1 MAIYYYNPD
10 ASGANN
16 GTSEADGWT
25 AMSSVTGT
33 VAAGD
38 TVYFKN
44 GASRDGSGADVTFAT
59 DGSDT
64 GQIRLKGYSST
75 IEDDG
80 LFLTN
85 DKFFFNGSN
94 HRIENFDVN
103 NALRPTVTTAG
114 KNNLFQNCK
123 IVSTYTSN
131 NGRAIEIQM
140 EASLVDCY
148 LEITDSENSVAKLG
162 CVYVTSGDGVCLHGC
177 VIRGYTGLGILNQ
190 YTSATI
196 VTDCIFT
203 DATNKGMNIGIE
215 TDVEYNSNGHTW
227 IANNTF
233 YGFTDSGIQISQ
245 MSAHTDHKHFVI
257 MNNVFWGDNSGSCI
271 GIENEDTGQTST
283 VHFIKNAFG
292 NVAAPY
298 DGFATGITGAEADH
312 AGVSDITLTADPFVD
327 GANLDFRLTGAAGG
341 GAESRGSSTPT
352 TAFHGT
358 ALTLNRK
365 NLGAVQS
372 SGLTERVSV
381 G

>member
-1 MAIYYYNPD
+1 MAIYYYDPD
-10 ASGANN
+10 VGPGGDDDGS
-16 GTSEADGWT
+16 SEANAWS
-25 AMSSVTGT
+25 AMSDVTGT

-59 DGSDT
+59 DGSDNA
-64 GQIRLKGYSST
+64 QIRLKGYSST

-103 NALRPTVTTAG
+103 NALRPTITTAG
-114 KNNLFQNCK
+114 ENNLFQNCK
-123 IVSTYTSN
+123 AVSTYTGVNS
-131 NGRAIEIQM
+131 RAIEVQM

-148 LEITDSENSVAKLG
+148 FEITDSQNSVAKLG
-162 CVYVTSGDGVCLHGC
+162 CVYVLAGDGVCMQGC
-177 VIRGYTGLGILNQ
+177 VVRGYTGLAINNQ

-233 YGFTDSGIQISQ
+233 YGFTDSGIQVYQ
-245 MSAHTDHKHFVI
+245 MSGHADHKHFVI

-271 GIENEDTGQTST
+271 GIENEDADPTST

-292 NVAAPY
+292 NVASPY
-298 DGFATGITGAEADH
+298 DGFATGITGAAANH
-312 AGVSDITLTADPFVD
+312 AGVSDVTLTADPFVN
-327 GANLDFRLTGAAGG
+327 GAAMDFRLNGAGG
-341 GAESRGSSTPT
+341 GGALLRAKSIPLAFMGT
-352 TAFHGT
+352 TGD
-358 ALTLNRK
+358 NRK
-365 NLGAVQS
+365 DLGAMQH
-372 SGLTERVSV
+372 SGLVERISVS
-381 G
+381 

>member
-25 AMSSVTGT
+25 AMSSVTGG

-59 DGSDT
+59 DASDT
-64 GQIRLKGYSST
+64 TQIRLKGYSST

-114 KNNLFQNCK
+114 ENNLFQNCK
-123 IVSTYTSN
+123 IVSTDTAD

-140 EASLVDCY
+140 EASLIDCY
-148 LEITDSENSVAKLG
+148 IENTDSEPNVAKLG
-162 CVYVTSGDGVCLHGC
+162 AVYVLAGDGVCMQGC
-177 VIRGYTGLGILNQ
+177 VVRGHTGLAINNQ
-190 YTSATI
+190 WTSATI

-203 DATNKGMNIGIE
+203 DATNKAMNIGIE

-233 YGFTDSGIQISQ
+233 YGFTDSGIQVYQ
-245 MSAHTDHKHFVI
+245 MSAHTDHKHFVV

-298 DGFATGITGAEADH
+298 DGFATGITGAAANH
-312 AGVSDITLTADPFVD
+312 AGVSDITLTADPFVN
-327 GANLDFRLTGAAGG
+327 GAAMDFRLNGAGG
-341 GAESRGSSTPT
+341 GGALLRAESTPT
-352 TAFHGT
+352 AFRGT
-358 ALTLNRK
+358 TGANRK
-365 NLGAVQS
+365 DLGAMQH
-372 SGLTERVSV
+372 SGLIERISVS
-381 G
+381 